1 MVCFKV
7 LNAQM
12 CVCGGGECVDDF
24 QSALF
29 VFLIGLFPGVSV
41 CCSEV
46 MMARDRRFCLSQ

>member
-1 MVCFKV
+1 
-7 LNAQM
+7 M
-12 CVCGGGECVDDF
+12 CVRVGLGGDECVDGF

-46 MMARDRRFCLSQ
+46 MTARDRRVCLSQ